1 MEEDLVRK
9 IKSNPRYHELVEQA
23 LELGWT
29 LTAAVLVVYYGY
41 VLLIAFDKELLAK
54 KLGSGVMTLGIPLG
68 LFVIVF
74 TVVITG
80 LYVRHANNTYDDLT
94 DKIKREAA

>member
-9 IKSNPRYHELVEQA
+9 IKSNPRYHELVNKRSK
-23 LELGWT
+23 LGWT

-94 DKIKREAA
+94 HKIKREAA

>member
-9 IKSNPRYHELVEQA
+9 IKSNPRYHELVNKRSK
-23 LELGWT
+23 LGWT

>member
-1 MEEDLVRK
+1 
-9 IKSNPRYHELVEQA
+9 
-23 LELGWT
+23 
-29 LTAAVLVVYYGY
+29 
-41 VLLIAFDKELLAK
+41 LIAFDKELLAK